1 MKGNVYGY
9 LIGSDIQIDIGA
21 GTVTRIYLSRK
32 LNTHSTEAIFL
43 GVTPMSLLVYLLA
56 RVDHEVIHYGDI
68 LHDVWDVRGLI
79 SSYKRMGQV
88 IKELKEKLAMM
99 GLSGEII
106 STVRGVGYRLNL
118 PEVTCLR
125 YEVISVAEC
134 QLTV

>member
-21 GTVTRIYLSRK
+21 RTVTRIYLSRK
-32 LNTHSTEAIFL
+32 LNTHNTEAIFL
-43 GVTPMSLLVYLLA
+43 GDTPLSLLVYLLE
-56 RVDHEVIHYGDI
+56 RVDHEVVPYSDI
-68 LHDVWDVRGLI
+68 LHDVWDARGLI

-99 GLSGEII
+99 GVPGEVI

-118 PEVTCLR
+118 PSVTRLHS
-125 YEVISVAEC
+125 EVI
-134 QLTV
+134 T